1 MTLLDKQQVFS
12 HNVGLLI
19 NYICFMG
26 YTLTLG
32 EVYRTPE
39 QAKIYAKQGKGII
52 DSLHC
57 KKLAVDLNLFKKGEY
72 LPKSEDYEFAGK
84 YWEKLDSLNRW
95 GGRWENNPDGNHFE
109 MQDK

>member
-1 MTLLDKQQVFS
+1 MDLSQKQQIFS

-26 YTLTLG
+26 YNLTLG
-32 EVYRTPE
+32 EIYRPKE
-39 QAKIYAKQGKGII
+39 QAQLYAKQGKGII

-57 KKLAVDLNLFKKGEY
+57 KKLAVDINLFKNGEY
-72 LPKSEDYEFAGK
+72 LDKSEAYEFAGK
-84 YWEKLDSLNRW
+84 YWEKLDPLNRW
-95 GGRWENNPDGNHFE
+95 GGRWEKLPDGCHFE

>member
-1 MTLLDKQQVFS
+1 MYLEQKQQIFS

-26 YTLTLG
+26 YAISIG
-32 EVYRTPE
+32 EVYRTKE
-39 QAKIYAKQGKGII
+39 QAEIYAKQGKGII

-57 KKLAVDLNLFKKGEY
+57 KKLAIDISLFKDGKY
-72 LPKSEDYEFAGK
+72 LDKSESYEFAGK
-84 YWEKLDSLNRW
+84 YWEKLDPLNRW
-95 GGRWENNPDGNHFE
+95 GGRWEKRTDGNHFE